1 MAFNINAN
9 YFFNIHYLDIST
21 SRGTWRLEH
30 SNYNT
35 NIFIPMFYMGY
46 LRRYSMVVMTKSHAT
61 HRLEQVRLILGRKM
75 PTKQFNR
82 FSLLFTYYRNF
93 GR

>member
-1 MAFNINAN
+1 
-9 YFFNIHYLDIST
+9 
-21 SRGTWRLEH
+21 
-30 SNYNT
+30 
-35 NIFIPMFYMGY
+35 
-46 LRRYSMVVMTKSHAT
+46 MTKSHAT

-93 GR
+93 AR